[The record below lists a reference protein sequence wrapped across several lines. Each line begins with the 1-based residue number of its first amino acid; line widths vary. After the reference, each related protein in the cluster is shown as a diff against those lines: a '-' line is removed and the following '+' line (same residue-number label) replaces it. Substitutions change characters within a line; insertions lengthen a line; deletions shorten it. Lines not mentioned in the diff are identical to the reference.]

1 MKPTPKQS
9 TQALAFVAIFFY
21 ATYLFTNW
29 VASLRAPLPEIVFA
43 WERYIPF
50 ISSSIVPY
58 WSLIPLYAAAI
69 FLCRTVSEQR
79 HLLRQLIGAQVLA
92 MACFLLFPLQMTWQ
106 KPPVDGLFGALF
118 GTVAAF
124 DMPYNQSPSLH
135 IMLTLIVGAFYWQ
148 RFESTGIRTVVLVWF
163 SLIGGSALTTW
174 QHHFID
180 VPTAI
185 FAASWVMWWLPEN
198 QNAPQF
204 HRPKHFSHSKYAAFY
219 VLGAI
224 ILLILA
230 NFLTWWL
237 LWAAIACLI
246 VAMCYA
252 CFGATAFQKQSNGTH
267 TLAVRI
273 LLLPYQ
279 LVGNEIAYYW
289 SQKHQRSQITSKIEI
304 ASIHAKPYGAAVLDL
319 CAEYAYGHDDVAAYV
334 SLPWLDLVTPS
345 VADLREAAETLQVLH
360 ETQAN
365 VIVCCAL
372 GYSRSAAV
380 VITWLVRYGG
390 METVAQAHDWVKK
403 QRPQICLSDDTLQH
417 IEWACHKTANSAN

>member
-1 MKPTPKQS
+1 MKPTFKQS
-9 TQALAFVAIFFY
+9 AQALAFVAIFFY
-21 ATYLFTNW
+21 ATYLLTNW
-29 VASLRAPLPEIVFA
+29 VSSLRAPLPEIVFS

-50 ISSSIVPY
+50 ISASILPY
-58 WSLIPLYAAAI
+58 WSLTPLYGAAI
-69 FLCRTVSEQR
+69 FLCRSKDEQT
-79 HLLRQLIGAQVLA
+79 HLLRQLIAAQLVA
-92 MACFLLFPLQMTWQ
+92 VVCFLIFPLQMTWQ
-106 KPPVDGLFGALF
+106 KPPVEGLLGGLFSS
-118 GTVAAF
+118 VAMF
-124 DMPYNQSPSLH
+124 DMPYNQAPSLH
-135 IMLTLIVGAFYWQ
+135 VMLALIVGAFYWR
-148 RFESTGIRTVVLVWF
+148 RFEATGIRTAVLVWF
-163 SLIGGSALTTW
+163 SLIGVSALTTW

-185 FAASWVMWWLPEN
+185 FAASWIMWWLPEN
-198 QNAPQF
+198 QNAPEFQ
-204 HRPKHFSHSKYAAFY
+204 RPNHFSHTKYAAFY
-219 VLGAI
+219 VFGTI

-237 LWAAIACLI
+237 IWAAMSCLI

-289 SQKHQRSQITSKIEI
+289 TQKHRRSQITPKIEL

-319 CAEYAYGHDDVAAYV
+319 CAEYAYRHHDVSVYV

-345 VADLREAAETLQVLH
+345 VEDLRKAAIQLQHLH
-360 ETQAN
+360 ETQGD

-372 GYSRSAAV
+372 GYGRSAAV
-380 VITWLVRYGG
+380 VITWLATYGG
-390 METVAQAHDWVKK
+390 MENVSQAYDLVKK
-403 QRPQICLSDDTLQH
+403 QRPQIRLSNDTLQH
-417 IEWACHKTANSAN
+417 IEWACLTIDKAA